1 MEGFKS
7 FPNNFKIVFKFS
19 TITTCILS
27 RVYSK
32 SFLACFSCSYYSSMI
47 WKHSFFCKSNQLLI
61 FSILVIF
68 GLNAFEGEYEKNNSQ
83 LKIFVTTLMLEA
95 ASQPVLF
102 CKNSVF
108 KNFAKFTG
116 KRLC

>member
-1 MEGFKS
+1 
-7 FPNNFKIVFKFS
+7 
-19 TITTCILS
+19 
-27 RVYSK
+27 
-32 SFLACFSCSYYSSMI
+32 MI
-47 WKHSFFCKSNQLLI
+47 WKHSFFYKSNQLLI

-83 LKIFVTTLMLEA
+83 WKIFLTTLILEA
-95 ASQPVLF
+95 AAQSELF

-108 KNFAKFTG
+108 KNFAKFTE